1 MLSSHALNAIKQ
13 HSEPTK
19 PDPQVIHIEIGNGF
33 AYGSVTIGS
42 PSNKQAIKDLS
53 IQLEWRYQEGGT
65 QNKNMMYRTGQE
77 FKDGFNAIAVGNV
90 IKSELESK
98 GFTVQLET
106 KAYR

>member
-13 HSEPTK
+13 HSEPAK
-19 PDPQVIHIEIGNGF
+19 PDPQIIHIEIGNGF

-42 PSNKQAIKDLS
+42 IGNKQIIEDLS
-53 IQLEWRYQEGGT
+53 KQLEWKYQEGGT

-90 IKSELESK
+90 IKSDLEGK
-98 GFTVQLET
+98 GFVVQLET